1 MIVCH
6 CNVITESH
14 IREAVAELLAAD
26 PFRVLT
32 PGYVYRALGK
42 KGRCCGC
49 FPTAIDVIRRAVTE
63 FGGTLQE
70 EVETSPLVAA
80 SRDAA

>member
-6 CNVITESH
+6 CNVITAAE
-14 IREAVAELLAAD
+14 IRDTVAELLAVD
-26 PFRVLT
+26 PYRVLT

-49 FPTAIDVIRRAVTE
+49 FPHAIDVIRRAAAE
-63 FGGTLQE
+63 FGGILHE
-70 EVETSPLVAA
+70 EDVDMPAAAVRSVA
-80 SRDAA
+80 